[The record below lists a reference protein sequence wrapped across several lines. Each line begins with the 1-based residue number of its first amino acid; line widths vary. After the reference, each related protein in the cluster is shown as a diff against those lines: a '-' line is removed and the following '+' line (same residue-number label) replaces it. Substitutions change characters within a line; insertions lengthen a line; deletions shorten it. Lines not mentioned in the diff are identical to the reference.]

1 VALNIAVYG
10 FMGVGKTTI
19 GELLAEKLGYRF
31 VDMDAEIE
39 HREGEKIST
48 IFRKQG
54 EQYFR
59 ELESELIREL
69 AELDEQVIACGGG
82 AVVDP
87 LNAETLSA
95 SASMVYLTAS
105 VEEIINRTRDDDTR
119 PLLAVDDPKNAAL
132 MLLEKRK
139 PIYER
144 YAEVTVDTTGLT
156 PDKVV
161 ETILEA
167 LK

>member
-1 VALNIAVYG
+1 MNIAVYG

-31 VDMDAEIE
+31 MDMDAEIE
-39 HREGEKIST
+39 QKEGAKIST
-48 IFRKQG
+48 IFKEQG

-59 ELESELIREL
+59 QLESELIREL
-69 AELDEQVIACGGG
+69 AELDELVIACGGG

-95 SASMVYLTAS
+95 SASVVYLTAS

-119 PLLAVDDPKNAAL
+119 PLLAVENPEKAASV
-132 MLLEKRK
+132 LLEKRK

-156 PDKVV
+156 PEKVV